1 MNVGLKMNTA
11 TARAYQILEVSE
23 TASLQDIKRAYR
35 LLANVWHPDRFNHDA
50 TLHGAA
56 QRKMK
61 EVNLAY
67 ELLSEL
73 LSVTGHIIKSDPI
86 EAGSPAPIESN
97 PIEVGSQA
105 PDFSLK
111 SKQSSGLVSVTLSDN
126 FGRNNTVLLFLVAPF
141 TSVCTTEMREIS
153 SDLRAYARLNTVVL
167 GISVDS
173 PFVQEAWAQKERI
186 KVTLASD
193 LNKEV
198 SRDYN
203 TVYHMLAGIGD
214 TAARAAFVID
224 KTSVIRYAERTP
236 VPRVL
241 PNFQAVKETLFRLTQ
256 QQESH

>member
-1 MNVGLKMNTA
+1 MNTA
-11 TARAYQILEVSE
+11 AARAYQTLEVPE
-23 TASLQDIKRAYR
+23 TASLQDVKRAYR
-35 LLANVWHPDRFNHDA
+35 LLANVWHPDRFTHDA
-50 TLHGAA
+50 ILHSAA
-56 QRKMK
+56 QVKMM

-67 ELLSEL
+67 ELLNEL
-73 LSVTGHIIKSDPI
+73 LSVTRHAPKSNPI
-86 EAGSPAPIESN
+86 EAGSATPIESN
-97 PIEVGSQA
+97 PIEVGSRA
-105 PDFSLK
+105 PGFSLK
-111 SKQSSGLVSVTLSDN
+111 SKQSSGLVNVTLSDN
-126 FGRNNTVLLFLVAPF
+126 FGRTNTVLLFLVAPF

-153 SDLRAYARLNTVVL
+153 SDLRAYAKLNAVVL

-203 TVYHMLAGIGD
+203 AVYHMLAGIGD

-224 KTSVIRYAERTP
+224 KIGVIRYAERTP
-236 VPRVL
+236 MPKEL
-241 PNFQAVKETLFRLTQ
+241 PNFQAVKETLFRLKQ